1 MSSRDFIVVK
11 SSTGLR
17 IALGSAAGLYFSS
30 GVVLLYT
37 FSVFIAPIVQDTGWD
52 RTTVAALI
60 GPAALC
66 IGLASP
72 LVGWLTDRF
81 SPRKV
86 LIASAILEGVGVAMI
101 GLLSSTL
108 WQFGV
113 LILIASFMSSI
124 QTSIPYIH
132 LIADWFGRQRGLAM
146 GIALCGSGVG
156 VATLPIGL
164 AHVIAA
170 TDWRTAYVVLGMVA
184 LTTNLMIALFVL
196 KDAPTISKQVD
207 NGATEGEAV
216 AANHE
221 GHSFK
226 ATLKSV
232 DYWLLLFAFSLTALL
247 AAGGSILLPSIL
259 IERGVDKSQAAL
271 LMSAVGISMIFAR
284 VIVGWLLDHVW
295 PITIII
301 CICAAPLAGYLVLFI
316 DDSFTGAAIAAL
328 LFGLAIGSEGDA
340 TPYILSRKY
349 GHRAFGRIYGVQ
361 FIGYAVATG
370 YGAMV
375 LSGAREMLGDNGA
388 FMAMMTA
395 SFAAILA
402 SAIMWKRPLP
412 YA

>member
-1 MSSRDFIVVK
+1 MSNHDFITVK
-11 SSTGLR
+11 SATGLR
-17 IALGSAAGLYFSS
+17 ITLGSAAGLYFGS

-86 LIASAILEGVGVAMI
+86 LIASALLEGVGVAMI

-108 WQFGV
+108 WHFGA
-113 LILIASFMSSI
+113 LIIVASFMSSI

-146 GIALCGSGVG
+146 GIALCGAGVG
-156 VATLPIGL
+156 VATLPL
-164 AHVIAA
+164 ALSQVIAA
-170 TDWRTAYVVLGMVA
+170 TDWRTAYVVLGAVA
-184 LTTNLMIALFVL
+184 LVVNLSIALFVL
-196 KDAPTISKQVD
+196 KDAPAIPKRAGVEAI
-207 NGATEGEAV
+207 GAG
-216 AANHE
+216 AAEVNEE
-221 GHSFK
+221 GHSLN

-232 DYWLLLFAFSLTALL
+232 DYWLLLFAFSMTALL

-259 IERGVDKSQAAL
+259 TERGVDKSQAAL

-295 PITIII
+295 PIAIII
-301 CICAAPLAGYLVLFI
+301 CICTAPLAGYFVLVTN
-316 DDSFTGAAIAAL
+316 DSFVGAAVAAL
-328 LFGLAIGSEGDA
+328 LFGLAIGAEGDA

-349 GHRAFGRIYGVQ
+349 GRRAFGQIYGIQ

-375 LSGAREMLGDNGA
+375 LSGARETLGESGA
-388 FMAMMTA
+388 FAAMMIAAVTA
-395 SFAAILA
+395 MLAAA
-402 SAIMWKRPLP
+402 SMWKRPLP